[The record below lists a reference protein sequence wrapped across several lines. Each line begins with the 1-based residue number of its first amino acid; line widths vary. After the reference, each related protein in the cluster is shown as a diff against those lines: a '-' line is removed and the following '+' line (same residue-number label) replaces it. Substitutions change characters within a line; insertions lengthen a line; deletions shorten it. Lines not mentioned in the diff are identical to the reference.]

1 MLVPLKGLSRQHAD
15 MMTKAGMPA
24 LALSS
29 SSTTAEWAR
38 CKTMITEKALCALF
52 ISPEVLCHNPSFVK
66 LLNEHNIALLCF
78 DEAHLYNDWYLW
90 RPTMSMAASL
100 VSAQRR
106 LGLTATMRRRDQQL
120 VIRRTG
126 MSAPI
131 VQRGR
136 FLRSNL
142 LLQVVKRPAALTF
155 GRASLA
161 DRLSAATEAKWRIAR
176 TLRMAIKAR
185 SLQGNTIV
193 YVPSRAQA
201 ETVCKQ
207 LVLAAKDQKLVAAG
221 AALKFR
227 PYHAGRTDRAE
238 VEQLFLSQRGVV
250 VVATIAFGLGVDCAH
265 VRVIIHFV
273 RCWYFAH
280 LFWSPYS
287 ILVTILAGF
296 LMRRTGSQLDIRS

>member
-1 MLVPLKGLSRQHAD
+1 MLVPLKGLGRQHAD
-15 MMTKAGMPA
+15 MMTKAGVSA

-38 CKTMITEKALCALF
+38 CKTMIIEKALCALF
-52 ISPEVLCHNPSFVK
+52 ISPEVLCHNSSFAK

-120 VIRRTG
+120 VVRRTG
-126 MSAPI
+126 MSTPI

-142 LLQVVKRPAALTF
+142 LLQFLKRPAALTF
-155 GRASLA
+155 GRASVA

-207 LVLAAKDQKLVAAG
+207 LVQAAKDQKLVAVG

-227 PYHAGRTDRAE
+227 PYHAGRTDRSE

-280 LFWSPYS
+280 LFWSPCS

-296 LMRRTGSQLDIRS
+296 LVLRTGSQLDVRS